1 MSERAGEGRIITF
14 YSYKGGTGR
23 SMALANVA
31 WILASAGR
39 RVLAIDW
46 DFEAPGLHRY
56 FHPFIED
63 PELHSTP
70 GLIDFFVDFATAARL
85 DHKRTTSAG
94 TDGARPGDEEPWY
107 EPCTNI
113 LGYACPVDWD
123 FPDGGT
129 LDLMPAGRQDPVYP
143 HRVTSFNWPEF
154 YDVIGGGVFL
164 EAFKR
169 HLREEYDYVLIDS
182 RTGISD
188 TAGICTV
195 QMPDTVV
202 VCFTLNRQ
210 SIFGAAAVAQSIEN
224 QRRRPTGEPGIQI
237 WPVPTRIELA
247 EKERL
252 ESARDLAQATFQR
265 YLGRM
270 TREERPSYWGGV
282 EVLYQPYFAYAEV
295 LAVFAERRGHSSS
308 MLGSMETLTRHIT
321 GGDVARHSPMPDD
334 QRRRG
339 LALFAKGMQ
348 QPRQEAAP
356 ADVYISYPRP
366 QTELAQRIV
375 AALKLSNIR
384 VWWDRELTLG
394 DDWVAVSEAA
404 LASTRVLIVLIGAP
418 LGKGQMKE
426 VEDAVARNLRVIPL
440 LAPGLSFHDL
450 PALAREIQ
458 RHDARRDAVG

>member
-1 MSERAGEGRIITF
+1 
-14 YSYKGGTGR
+14 
-23 SMALANVA
+23 
-31 WILASAGR
+31 
-39 RVLAIDW
+39 
-46 DFEAPGLHRY
+46 
-56 FHPFIED
+56 
-63 PELHSTP
+63 
-70 GLIDFFVDFATAARL
+70 
-85 DHKRTTSAG
+85 
-94 TDGARPGDEEPWY
+94 
-107 EPCTNI
+107 
-113 LGYACPVDWD
+113 
-123 FPDGGT
+123 
-129 LDLMPAGRQDPVYP
+129 
-143 HRVTSFNWPEF
+143 
-154 YDVIGGGVFL
+154 
-164 EAFKR
+164 
-169 HLREEYDYVLIDS
+169 
-182 RTGISD
+182 
-188 TAGICTV
+188 
-195 QMPDTVV
+195 MPDTVV

-252 ESARDLAQATFQR
+252 ESARDLAQTTFER

-348 QPRQEAAP
+348 PPRQEAAP

-426 VEDAVARNLRVIPL
+426 VEDAAARNLRVIPL

-450 PALAREIQ
+450 PHSLARFNAMILDETRLDEAIEEVT
-458 RHDARRDAVG
+458 DIVARVLTRQSPTNPSPVSPDDPQHGQWGGRETNNGRRLSAAVEPVTDDWFSVTLSVESSSEATPLEGTVTFHLHPTFPRDVVPVVVENGRAVLKLSAWGAFTVGAVADNGRTLLELDLSQDTRFPEVFRRR